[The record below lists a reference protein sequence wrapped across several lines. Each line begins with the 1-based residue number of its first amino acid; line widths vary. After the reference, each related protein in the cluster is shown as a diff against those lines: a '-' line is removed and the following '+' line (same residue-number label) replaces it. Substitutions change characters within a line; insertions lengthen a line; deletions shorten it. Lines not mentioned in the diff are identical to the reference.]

1 MMIMYVS
8 LYPST
13 HIYTYECQI
22 GRLNLLT
29 PTRVAAAAKE
39 IRSGE
44 IVPVKYVKPT
54 TPIKHH

>member
-1 MMIMYVS
+1 MMTMYTPV
-8 LYPST
+8 YPST
-13 HIYTYECQI
+13 PTHTYERQI

-44 IVPVKYVKPT
+44 IVPVKYVKSIA
-54 TPIKHH
+54 PIEHH